1 MLSNAEETAMNAGEQ
16 KEMQLISHE
25 ANIIREDRNLLTG
38 ITTIK
43 QKEKQQD
50 NINNVIDIPTSSEDE
65 TAGNITALTSSDEVS

>member
-43 QKEKQQD
+43 
-50 NINNVIDIPTSSEDE
+50 
-65 TAGNITALTSSDEVS
+65 

>member
-1 MLSNAEETAMNAGEQ
+1 MQNPSHLSSSEMLSNAEETAMNAGEQ

-43 QKEKQQD
+43 
-50 NINNVIDIPTSSEDE
+50 
-65 TAGNITALTSSDEVS
+65 